1 MLCFLK
7 VITKY
12 DTKSIK
18 TITQAL
24 IMQAKLS
31 LINIIIIVLLCVC
44 TLSFLILTIM
54 CGDIHCTSLM
64 LCALLDHKWV

>member
-44 TLSFLILTIM
+44 TLSFLILTIS
-54 CGDIHCTSLM
+54 CVGISI
-64 LCALLDHKWV
+64 ALL